1 MDIRLNQDSAMTNP
15 MFHWPLRIYWEDTD
29 TRVLQVWTC

>member
-1 MDIRLNQDSAMTNP
+1 MTIP
-15 MFHWPLRIYWEDTD
+15 TPPPIAGFRWPLRIYWEDTD

>member
-1 MDIRLNQDSAMTNP
+1 MDEHLTTETDMADAL
-15 MFHWPLRIYWEDTD
+15 FHWPLRIYWEDTD

>member
-1 MDIRLNQDSAMTNP
+1 MTSANP
-15 MFHWPLRIYWEDTD
+15 NPLLDEFRWPLRIYWEDTD